1 MKLFQQIL
9 LLFHLLLDATL
20 LASMK
25 NIFWSPHLFC
35 RCSWKWR
42 LLRRN
47 FKEHLLLF
55 YEPRVLH
62 FKVSEQSNTF
72 AWCMQYGLVITY
84 ITWRSCRCY
93 PNVTKTSTDE
103 EDMFVPRVC
112 TSVMASWTS
121 DELNADH
128 TVFQCNTDTCSTSIL
143 FTLSIHMTF
152 TNKALRFCKGKS
164 AGEQCPR

>member
-1 MKLFQQIL
+1 MNLFQQIL
-9 LLFHLLLDATL
+9 FLFHLLLDATL

-25 NIFWSPHLFC
+25 KIILST
-35 RCSWKWR
+35 
-42 LLRRN
+42 LLILQCLGN
-47 FKEHLLLF
+47 DDYFAGISQNVLLLF

-128 TVFQCNTDTCSTSIL
+128 TVFQYNTDTCSTSIL

-152 TNKALRFCKGKS
+152 TNKALYFCK
-164 AGEQCPR
+164 RR